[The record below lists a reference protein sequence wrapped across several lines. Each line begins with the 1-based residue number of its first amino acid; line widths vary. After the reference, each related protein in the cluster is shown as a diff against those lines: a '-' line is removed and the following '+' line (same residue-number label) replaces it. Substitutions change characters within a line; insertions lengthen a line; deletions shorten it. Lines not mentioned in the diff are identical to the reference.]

1 MNQNTSKHK
10 MLISSLLMTAG
21 VTVAAI
27 IIGFFLSMTPAF
39 YNMNNYLY
47 DNMFR
52 KYAKPKGKTDSVA
65 IIEIDDW
72 SLGQAQNI
80 GLGWPWPR
88 NMYAVISDYLIN
100 TEGAK
105 AVAFDVLFT
114 SPDIDR
120 SDSDGIDNDEA
131 FRDVMEQTDKVIL
144 AFTANKSTKTRYDYD
159 LRTKQIS
166 NAQDLRCVAEYKS
179 IMPVY
184 EFFADVNHNYGFVD
198 IEGQADGVI
207 RQYKPLMRIGD
218 RYYPALATA
227 AYLLTNGDTLPPIRL
242 NGNGNFIINWY
253 GDGGYDL
260 NADGELAKPSTFR
273 YYQFWDVFRNA
284 VQASRGRDTDWSE
297 EQPFKDKVVFV
308 GASARGL
315 LDQKQTPF
323 TVRGKAYPG
332 VEIHATAY
340 LNEVN
345 QDWIRRIYY
354 QYQILVLMI
363 FLFVWIFFSIRT
375 KSMPKNIIILV
386 LVYAVIKV
394 FSLGLFIG
402 YRLRLNLVM
411 SDIALL
417 SALIGTLMVN
427 YYLIG
432 RNRNKI
438 KNAFK
443 SYLSPQLLSEIDGNG
458 LTAGGKE
465 TEASAMFIDIAGFTT
480 FSEKNDIGK
489 VVEVLDI
496 YLKEFSDVIIKNNG
510 FVNKFLGD
518 GLMALFG
525 APSSFPN
532 HAQMA
537 VKSAFECYEVN
548 QRLSPQYG
556 LNVRIG
562 INSGKMICGNM
573 GGTQRLEYTAIGDNV
588 NLASRL
594 EGTNKFFDTKIMV
607 GENSFNMLPVGDI
620 FRKRLHYIGNF
631 SVKGKD
637 IPIRFYSYDNKSPK
651 VHELFDKMLAAFE
664 DNDAGTFKKAVK
676 FFTDNK
682 IEYGPALF
690 YIKHYEDTK
699 KIGEFIKLHE
709 K

>member
-1 MNQNTSKHK
+1 MTNDNKKNKLAIH
-10 MLISSLLMTAG
+10 LLTTFGITAI
-21 VTVAAI
+21 AI
-27 IIGFFLSMTPAF
+27 IIGFFLSMTPTF
-39 YNMNNYLY
+39 YNVNNWTFDGL
-47 DNMFR
+47 FR
-52 KYAKPKGKTDSVA
+52 RYAKPNGKTDECV

-72 SLGQAQNI
+72 SLSQAQNV

-105 AVAFDVLFT
+105 AVVFDVLFT

-131 FRDVMEQTDKVIL
+131 FRDVMAETDKVVL
-144 AFTANKSTKTRYDYD
+144 AFSANKNVKTKYDYH
-159 LRTKQIS
+159 LRTKKIS
-166 NAQDLRCVAEYKS
+166 NAADISYVTEYKS
-179 IMPVY
+179 IAPVY
-184 EFFADVNHNYGFVD
+184 ELFADDNDNYGFVD

-218 RYYPALATA
+218 QYYPALATA
-227 AYLLTNGDTLPPIRL
+227 AYLIANGDTMPNIKLHR
-242 NGNGNFIINWY
+242 NGNFIINWY

-260 NADGELAKPSTFR
+260 DESGDFVKEPTFN

-284 VQASRGRDTDWSE
+284 VVSARGGETEWE
-297 EQPFKDKVVFV
+297 EGTFKDKVIFV

-340 LNEVN
+340 LNEVHN
-345 QDWIRRIYY
+345 DWIRGVPYY
-354 QYQILVLMI
+354 LQIL
-363 FLFVWIFFSIRT
+363 FLALLLFIWAFFSIRA
-375 KSMPKNIIILV
+375 KSLPRNIAILV
-386 LVYAVIKV
+386 VIYAVFKIIG
-394 FSLGLFIG
+394 LGLFIG
-402 YRLRLNLVM
+402 YRLRTNLVM
-411 SDIALL
+411 NDIALL
-417 SALIGTLMVN
+417 TALILTLFIN

-458 LTAGGKE
+458 LTAGGRE

-480 FSEKNDIGK
+480 FSEKNEIGK
-489 VVEVLDI
+489 VVDVLNI
-496 YLKEFSDVIIKNNG
+496 YLQEFSNVIIKNNG

-525 APSSFPN
+525 APSSYPN
-532 HAQMA
+532 HAEMA

-548 QRLSPQYG
+548 ERLSPQYG

-573 GGTQRLEYTAIGDNV
+573 GGSQRLEYTAIGDNV

-607 GENSFNMLPVGDI
+607 GENSFRMLPENNI
-620 FRKRLHYIGNF
+620 YRKRLHYIGKF

-637 IPIRFYSYDNKSPK
+637 IPIEFYSYDSKSPK
-651 VHELFDKMLAAFE
+651 LHELFDKLLAAFE
-664 DNDAGTFKKAVK
+664 KNDIRTFTKAVK
-676 FFTDNK
+676 FFNDNK
-682 IEYGPALF
+682 IDYGPALF
-690 YIKHYEDTK
+690 YIKHYESTK
-699 KIGEFIKLHE
+699 QIGEFIKLHE

>member
-1 MNQNTSKHK
+1 MTNDNKKNKLTIH
-10 MLISSLLMTAG
+10 LLTTFG
-21 VTVAAI
+21 ITTIAI
-27 IIGFFLSMTPAF
+27 IIGFFLSMTPTF
-39 YNMNNYLY
+39 YNVNNWTFDGL
-47 DNMFR
+47 FR
-52 KYAKPKGKTDSVA
+52 KYAKPNGKTDECA

-72 SLGQAQNI
+72 SLSQAQNV

-105 AVAFDVLFT
+105 AVVYDVLFT

-131 FRDVMEQTDKVIL
+131 FRDVMAETDKVVL
-144 AFTANKSTKTRYDYD
+144 AFSANRRVKTKYDYH
-159 LRTKQIS
+159 LRTKQIA
-166 NAQDLRCVAEYKS
+166 NAAEIKNVSEYKS
-179 IMPVY
+179 IVPVY
-184 EFFADVNHNYGFVD
+184 ELFADANDNYGFVD

-218 RYYPALATA
+218 TYYPALATA
-227 AYLLTNGDTLPPIRL
+227 AYLIAHGDTLPNIKL
-242 NGNGNFIINWY
+242 SGYGNFNINWY

-260 NADGELAKPSTFR
+260 DESSDFVKEPTFR

-284 VQASRGRDTDWSE
+284 VMSARGGETDWE
-297 EQPFKDKVVFV
+297 AGTFKDKVIFV

-323 TVRGKAYPG
+323 TIRGKAYPG

-340 LNEVN
+340 LNEVHN
-345 QDWIRRIYY
+345 DWIRRVPYY
-354 QYQILVLMI
+354 MQIL
-363 FLFVWIFFSIRT
+363 FLALLLFIWAFFSIRA
-375 KSMPKNIIILV
+375 KSLPRNIAILV
-386 LVYAVIKV
+386 GIYAIFKI
-394 FSLGLFIG
+394 FGLGLFIG
-402 YRLRLNLVM
+402 YRLRTNLVM
-411 SDIALL
+411 NDIALL
-417 SALIGTLMVN
+417 AALISTLFVN

-458 LTAGGKE
+458 LTAGGRE

-480 FSEKNDIGK
+480 FSEKNEIGK
-489 VVEVLDI
+489 VVEVLNI
-496 YLKEFSDVIIKNNG
+496 YLQEFSNVIIKNNG

-525 APSSFPN
+525 APSSYPN
-532 HAQMA
+532 HAEMA

-607 GENSFNMLPVGDI
+607 GENSFRMLPENNI
-620 FRKRLHYIGNF
+620 YRKRLHYIGKF

-637 IPIRFYSYDNKSPK
+637 IPIEFYSYDSKSPK
-651 VHELFDKMLAAFE
+651 LHELFDKLLAAFE
-664 DNDAGTFKKAVK
+664 KNDIRSFNKAVK
-676 FFTDNK
+676 FFNDNK
-682 IEYGPALF
+682 IDYGPALF
-690 YIKHYEDTK
+690 YIKHYESTK
-699 KIGEFIKLHE
+699 QIGEFIKLHE